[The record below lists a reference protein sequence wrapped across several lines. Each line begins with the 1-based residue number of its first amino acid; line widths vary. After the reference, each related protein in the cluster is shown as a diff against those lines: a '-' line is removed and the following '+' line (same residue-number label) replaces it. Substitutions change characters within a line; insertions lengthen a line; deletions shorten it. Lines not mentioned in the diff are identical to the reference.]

1 MEQLSWVDYSK
12 TINVIYPISRKKKK
26 EKKIDTMISTDI
38 EKSFKF

>member
-12 TINVIYPISRKKKK
+12 TINVIYPISRKKK
-26 EKKIDTMISTDI
+26 EKKTDTMISTDI